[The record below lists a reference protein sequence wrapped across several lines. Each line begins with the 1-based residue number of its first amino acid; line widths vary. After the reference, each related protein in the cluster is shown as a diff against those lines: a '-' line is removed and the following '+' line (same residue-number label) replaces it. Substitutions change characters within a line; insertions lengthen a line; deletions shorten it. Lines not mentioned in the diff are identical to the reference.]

1 MSDFPIDRW
10 NWSDELGKW
19 VFAEKDEDG
28 NIHYTYQVEPPE
40 EFLILTEKLDKINKK
55 LMSAK
60 EPQEKMS
67 LFEELMEISK
77 KMNNMRKINDNSC

>member
-1 MSDFPIDRW
+1 MSNFPIDRW

-28 NIHYTYQVEPPE
+28 NINYTYQVEPPK

-55 LMSAK
+55 LMSAQ

-67 LFEELMEISK
+67 LFEDLMEISK
-77 KMNNMRKINDNSC
+77 KMNNMRKTNDNSC